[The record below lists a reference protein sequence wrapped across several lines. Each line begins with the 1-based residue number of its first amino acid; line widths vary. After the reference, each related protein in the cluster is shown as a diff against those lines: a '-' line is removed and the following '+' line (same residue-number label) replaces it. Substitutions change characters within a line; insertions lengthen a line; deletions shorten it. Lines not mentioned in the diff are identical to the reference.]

1 MQQIVYKLTPLSAL
15 RLLSYVIQSK
25 LEISQIEQ
33 KMCIFHETFYNVHYV

>member
-33 KMCIFHETFYNVHYV
+33 KNVYFSWDFL